1 MVFSSVHQVHG
12 EDASKAAGPFP
23 WEQPRTRRLGL
34 VGPLVLV
41 CAVRELAVCGFCAT
55 TVEPTLVLG
64 AFSLLGFL
72 CWGDGRQEKY
82 GEVKTNGNGEPRTSS
97 W

>member
-1 MVFSSVHQVHG
+1 MLDVTKKG

-55 TVEPTLVLG
+55 TVEATLVLG
-64 AFSLLGFL
+64 AFSLLGFP
-72 CWGDGRQEKY
+72 CWGTDDKKSMGK
-82 GEVKTNGNGEPRTSS
+82 
-97 W
+97 